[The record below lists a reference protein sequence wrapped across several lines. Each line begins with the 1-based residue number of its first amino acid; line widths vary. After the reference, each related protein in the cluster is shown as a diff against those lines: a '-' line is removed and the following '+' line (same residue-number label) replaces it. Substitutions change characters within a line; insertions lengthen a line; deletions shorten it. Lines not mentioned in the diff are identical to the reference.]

1 VGECTIKD
9 FGIPANFDKREGT
22 DILRK
27 INQPTMLTNRF
38 LFLLLAC
45 IVFMFNSCSDDESPK
60 FQFIEQDGS
69 SITLKNANFI

>member
-1 VGECTIKD
+1 
-9 FGIPANFDKREGT
+9 
-22 DILRK
+22 
-27 INQPTMLTNRF
+27 MLTNRF